1 MWSFSVMQCMCMT
14 ASVNSLA
21 LAVYAL
27 CNLRVSLSRPL
38 LHSLLMEQLS
48 NRQNGG
54 GCGVCIKSADACEKF
69 SLFLLLR
76 SYH

>member
-1 MWSFSVMQCMCMT
+1 MWSFSVMQFMCMA

-69 SLFLLLR
+69 SLVYFCF
-76 SYH
+76 